1 MKTSQTGIDMIKK
14 YEGIRLEAYKPVA
27 SEEYYTIGYGHYG
40 PDVTK
45 GMTISKKKAD
55 DLLAQD
61 IKKFEKYVNAL
72 PHKFNQNQFDALVSF
87 AFNLGPK
94 NLKKL
99 CNGRSVEDI
108 GDKITLYTK
117 AGGKTLNG
125 LVRRRKEEQ
134 ALYKKSV
141 KEIQNEKPVEVVEE
155 PKEEVKEEKPK
166 VDDSFKVKVSI
177 KNLNIRKGPG
187 TNYERTGEFTGPGVF
202 TIVEKKDGPG
212 SSVGWGKLK
221 SGKGWISLYFCEVLK

>member
-27 SEEYYTIGYGHYG
+27 SEEFYTIGYGHYG
-40 PDVTK
+40 SDVTK

-55 DLLAQD
+55 ELLAQD
-61 IKKFEKYVNAL
+61 IKKFEKYVNTL

-99 CNGRSVEDI
+99 CNGRSIEEI

-117 AGGKTLNG
+117 ANGKTLNG

-134 ALYKKSV
+134 ALYKKPVS
-141 KEIQNEKPVEVVEE
+141 EIQNDKVEPVVEE
-155 PKEEVKEEKPK
+155 KQVDVKEEPK
-166 VDDSFKVKVSI
+166 VESKDFKVKVSI

-202 TIVEKKDGPG
+202 TIVEKKDGRG

-221 SGKGWISLYFCEVLK
+221 SGKGWISLYFCEELK